1 MKHAADKKLLG
12 FWDLMSIS
20 LGQII
25 GTGVVVLTGVS
36 ISMTGYGAPWAF
48 LLALGIVAIPTVCIA
63 ALGSAVPSTGG
74 NYTYVRDLLGSKTS
88 FFYLSLLVVG
98 QLILS
103 SFAIGFAEYTEALI
117 PGLHLGVVAAGIM
130 ILCFVA
136 NLFGIKT
143 AARLQA
149 VMVFGLL
156 ASLLLY
162 IGFGMTHVSDFSP
175 YTEMPS
181 IMPNGFGGFFA
192 AAFLLRLSLI
202 GSEFISEF
210 GDEMENPGKM
220 IPLVMG
226 LSLLIVVILYIL
238 IGIVA
243 TGVLPLEEIVGKNL
257 AATAEIIFSPAVY
270 IAFVGGGIMISLV
283 TSLNAIF
290 AWCTRGLYMAT
301 EDGWLPPKFA
311 ALNRHGIPYIYLTV
325 FFLVGITPIL
335 TGMSLGYVAI
345 LGNAVGAIFGL
356 FPVFAL
362 FNLAKR
368 NPEAYSN
375 APFRLP
381 LWATKTFPLLAVIIY
396 GYGVFSSWDF
406 IGNTG
411 WFLLLG
417 YSVAVLVYIQFRA
430 PYVEAK
436 SREKA
441 ELQLEVTV
449 KGHNAIESA

>member
-1 MKHAADKKLLG
+1 MHHATSGKLLG

-48 LLALGIVAIPTVCIA
+48 VLAFGIVAIPTVCIA
-63 ALGSAVPSTGG
+63 ALGSAIPSTGG
-74 NYTYVRDLLGSKTS
+74 NYTYVRDLLGSRTS

-103 SFAIGFAEYTEALI
+103 SFAIGFAEYADALI
-117 PGLHLGVVAAGIM
+117 PSIDLAIAAASIM

-136 NLFGIKT
+136 NLFGIKM
-143 AARLQA
+143 AARFQTL
-149 VMVFGLL
+149 MVFGLL
-156 ASLLLY
+156 ISLALY
-162 IGFGMTHVSDFSP
+162 IVFGINHIADFSP
-175 YTEMPS
+175 YTTLPS
-181 IMPNGFGGFFA
+181 VMPNGFSGFFA

-226 LSLLIVVILYIL
+226 LSLTIVVALYIL
-238 IGIVA
+238 IAIVA
-243 TGVLPLEEIVGKNL
+243 TGVLPLEQIAGKNL
-257 AATAEIIFSPAVY
+257 AATAEIIFSPTVY
-270 IAFVGGGIMISLV
+270 VAFIGGGIMISLV

-290 AWCTRGLYMAT
+290 GWCTRGRYMAT
-301 EDGWLPPKFA
+301 ADGWLPPRLA
-311 ALNRHGIPYIYLTV
+311 VLNRHGIPYIYLTV
-325 FFLVGITPIL
+325 FFLIGITPIL

-362 FNLAKR
+362 FNLASKH
-368 NPEAYSN
+368 PEAYRD

-381 LWATKTFPLLAVIIY
+381 LWATKTLPLLAVIIY
-396 GYGVFSSWDF
+396 GYGIYSSWDF

-411 WFLLLG
+411 WLLLFG
-417 YSVAVLVYIQFRA
+417 YSAAVLIYIQARA
-430 PYVEAK
+430 PYVANRAK
-436 SREKA
+436 VIA
-441 ELQLEVTV
+441 EQAAAGS
-449 KGHNAIESA
+449 K

>member
-1 MKHAADKKLLG
+1 MHHATSGKLLG

-48 LLALGIVAIPTVCIA
+48 VLAFGIVAIPTVCIA
-63 ALGSAVPSTGG
+63 ALGSAIPSTGG
-74 NYTYVRDLLGSKTS
+74 NYTYVRDLLGSRTS

-103 SFAIGFAEYTEALI
+103 SFAIGFAEYADALI
-117 PGLHLGVVAAGIM
+117 PSIDLAIAAASIM

-136 NLFGIKT
+136 NLFGIKM
-143 AARLQA
+143 AARFQTL
-149 VMVFGLL
+149 MVFGLL
-156 ASLLLY
+156 ISLALY
-162 IGFGMTHVSDFSP
+162 IVFGINHIADFSP
-175 YTEMPS
+175 YTTLPS
-181 IMPNGFGGFFA
+181 VMPNGFSGFFA

-226 LSLLIVVILYIL
+226 LSLTIVVALYIL
-238 IGIVA
+238 IAIVA
-243 TGVLPLEEIVGKNL
+243 TGVLPLEQIAGKNL
-257 AATAEIIFSPAVY
+257 AATAEIIFSPTVY
-270 IAFVGGGIMISLV
+270 VAFIGGGIMISLV

-290 AWCTRGLYMAT
+290 GWCTRGLYMAT
-301 EDGWLPPKFA
+301 ADGWLPPRLA
-311 ALNRHGIPYIYLTV
+311 VLNRHGIPYIYLTV
-325 FFLVGITPIL
+325 FFLIGITPIL

-362 FNLAKR
+362 FNLASKH
-368 NPEAYSN
+368 PQAYRD

-381 LWATKTFPLLAVIIY
+381 LWATKTLPLLAVIIY
-396 GYGVFSSWDF
+396 GYGIYSSWDF

-411 WFLLLG
+411 WLLLFG
-417 YSVAVLVYIQFRA
+417 YSAAVLIYIQARA
-430 PYVEAK
+430 PYVANRAK
-436 SREKA
+436 VIA
-441 ELQLEVTV
+441 EQAAAGS
-449 KGHNAIESA
+449 K

>member
-1 MKHAADKKLLG
+1 MPTLNTNGTKLLG
-12 FWDLMSIS
+12 FWDLMGIS

-48 LLALGIVAIPTVCIA
+48 ALALGIVAIPTICIA

-88 FFYLSLLVVG
+88 FFYLSLLVMG
-98 QLILS
+98 QLYLS
-103 SFAIGFAEYTEALI
+103 SFAIGFAEYLDALM
-117 PGLHLGVVAAGIM
+117 PGLHLPTVAAVVITA
-130 ILCFVA
+130 CFIV

-143 AARLQA
+143 AARFQL
-149 VMVFGLL
+149 VMVLGLL
-156 ASLLLY
+156 ASLVLY
-162 IGFGMTHVSDFSP
+162 IIFGLTHVDDFSP
-175 YTEMPS
+175 YGAMPAV
-181 IMPNGFGGFFA
+181 MPNGFAGFFA

-226 LSLLIVVILYIL
+226 LSLLIVLILYIL
-238 IGIVA
+238 IAIVA

-257 AATAEIIFSPAVY
+257 AATAKIIFSPPVY
-270 IAFVGGGIMISLV
+270 IAFIAGGIMISLV

-290 AWCTRGLYMAT
+290 AWCTRGIYMAT
-301 EDGWLPPKFA
+301 ADGWLPPGLA
-311 ALNRHGIPYIYLTV
+311 AVNRYGIPYKYLAV

-335 TGMSLGYVAI
+335 TGMTLDYVAI

-362 FNLAKR
+362 FNLAEK
-368 NPEAYSN
+368 NPEAYRN

-381 LWATKTFPLLAVIIY
+381 YWATKLFPLLAVIIY
-396 GYGVFSSWDF
+396 GYGIYSSWDF

-411 WFLLLG
+411 WLLLLG
-417 YSVAVLVYIQFRA
+417 YCATVLVYIQLRA
-430 PYVEAK
+430 PYVL
-436 SREKA
+436 EKA
-441 ELQLEVTV
+441 KGKTETASNLV
-449 KGHNAIESA
+449 K

>member
-1 MKHAADKKLLG
+1 MHHATSGKLLG

-48 LLALGIVAIPTVCIA
+48 VLAFGIVAIPTVCIA
-63 ALGSAVPSTGG
+63 ALGSAIPSTGG
-74 NYTYVRDLLGSKTS
+74 NYTYVRDLLGSRTS
-88 FFYLSLLVVG
+88 FFYLSLLVVC

-103 SFAIGFAEYTEALI
+103 SFAIGFAEYADALI
-117 PGLHLGVVAAGIM
+117 PSIDLAIAAASIM

-136 NLFGIKT
+136 NLFGIKM
-143 AARLQA
+143 AARFQTL
-149 VMVFGLL
+149 MVFGLL
-156 ASLLLY
+156 ISLALY
-162 IGFGMTHVSDFSP
+162 IVFGINHIADFSP
-175 YTEMPS
+175 YTTLPS
-181 IMPNGFGGFFA
+181 VMPNGFSGFFA

-226 LSLLIVVILYIL
+226 LSLTIVVALYIL
-238 IGIVA
+238 IAIVA
-243 TGVLPLEEIVGKNL
+243 TGVLPLEQIAGKNL
-257 AATAEIIFSPAVY
+257 AATAEIIFSPTVY
-270 IAFVGGGIMISLV
+270 VAFIGGGIMISLV

-290 AWCTRGLYMAT
+290 GWCTRGLYMAT
-301 EDGWLPPKFA
+301 ADGWLPPRLA
-311 ALNRHGIPYIYLTV
+311 VLNRHGIPYIYLTV
-325 FFLVGITPIL
+325 FFLIGITPIL
-335 TGMSLGYVAI
+335 TGMSLGYIAI

-362 FNLAKR
+362 FNLASKH
-368 NPEAYSN
+368 PEAYRD

-381 LWATKTFPLLAVIIY
+381 LWATKTLPLLAVIIY
-396 GYGVFSSWDF
+396 GYGIYSSWDF

-411 WFLLLG
+411 WLLLFG
-417 YSVAVLVYIQFRA
+417 YSAAVLIYIQARA
-430 PYVEAK
+430 PYVANRAK
-436 SREKA
+436 VIA
-441 ELQLEVTV
+441 EQAAAGS
-449 KGHNAIESA
+449 K

>member
-1 MKHAADKKLLG
+1 MSMHHAEGEKLLG

-48 LLALGIVAIPTVCIA
+48 LLALAIVAIPTICIA

-74 NYTYVRDLLGSKTS
+74 NYTYVRDLLGQKTS

-117 PGLHLGVVAAGIM
+117 PNLNLTFVAAGVM
-130 ILCFVA
+130 VLCFVA

-143 AARLQA
+143 AARFQT

-156 ASLLLY
+156 TSLVLY
-162 IGFGMTHVSDFSP
+162 IVFGLSHVNDFTP
-175 YTEMPS
+175 YQSLPD
-181 IMPNGFGGFFA
+181 IMPNGFAGFFA

-220 IPLVMG
+220 IPVVMG
-226 LSLLIVVILYIL
+226 LSLAIVTLLYTLIAV
-238 IGIVA
+238 VA
-243 TGVLPLEEIVGKNL
+243 TGVLPIEQIAGENL
-257 AATAEIIFSPAVY
+257 AATAKIIFSPGVY
-270 IAFVGGGIMISLV
+270 ILFIAGGIMISLV

-301 EDGWLPPKFA
+301 EDGWLPPRLA
-311 ALNRHGIPYIYLTV
+311 VMNRYGVPFIYLTV
-325 FFLVGITPIL
+325 FFLVGLTPIV

-368 NPEAYSN
+368 NPQAYQG

-381 LWATKTFPLLAVIIY
+381 LWATKVFPILAVVIY
-396 GYGVFSSWDF
+396 GYGIISSWDF

-411 WFLLLG
+411 WLLLLG
-417 YSVAVLVYIQFRA
+417 YSLAVLLYIHFRTPHVQA
-430 PYVEAK
+430 VAL
-436 SREKA
+436 KA
-441 ELQLEVTV
+441 SSSPSEGEQIT
-449 KGHNAIESA
+449 

>member
-1 MKHAADKKLLG
+1 MHHATSGKLLG

-48 LLALGIVAIPTVCIA
+48 VLAFGIVAIPTVCIA
-63 ALGSAVPSTGG
+63 ALGSAIPSTGG
-74 NYTYVRDLLGSKTS
+74 NYTYVRDLLGSRTS

-103 SFAIGFAEYTEALI
+103 SFAIGFAEYADALI
-117 PGLHLGVVAAGIM
+117 PSIDLAIAAASIM

-136 NLFGIKT
+136 NLFGIKM
-143 AARLQA
+143 AARFQTL
-149 VMVFGLL
+149 MVFGLL
-156 ASLLLY
+156 ISLALY
-162 IGFGMTHVSDFSP
+162 IVFGINHIADFSP
-175 YTEMPS
+175 YTTLPS
-181 IMPNGFGGFFA
+181 VMPNGFSGFFA

-226 LSLLIVVILYIL
+226 LSLTIVVALYIL
-238 IGIVA
+238 IAIVA
-243 TGVLPLEEIVGKNL
+243 TGVLPLEQIAGKNL
-257 AATAEIIFSPAVY
+257 AATAEIIFSPTVY
-270 IAFVGGGIMISLV
+270 VAFIGGGIMISLV

-290 AWCTRGLYMAT
+290 GWCTRGLYMAT
-301 EDGWLPPKFA
+301 ADGWLPPRLA
-311 ALNRHGIPYIYLTV
+311 VLNRHGIPYIYLTV
-325 FFLVGITPIL
+325 FFLIGITPIL

-362 FNLAKR
+362 FNLASKH
-368 NPEAYSN
+368 PEAYRD

-381 LWATKTFPLLAVIIY
+381 LWATKTLPLLAVIIY
-396 GYGVFSSWDF
+396 GYGIYSSWDF

-411 WFLLLG
+411 WLLLFG
-417 YSVAVLVYIQFRA
+417 
-430 PYVEAK
+430 
-436 SREKA
+436 
-441 ELQLEVTV
+441 
-449 KGHNAIESA
+449 

>member
-1 MKHAADKKLLG
+1 MHYATGGKLLG

-48 LLALGIVAIPTVCIA
+48 VLAFGIVAIPTVCIA
-63 ALGSAVPSTGG
+63 ALGSAIPSTGG
-74 NYTYVRDLLGSKTS
+74 NYTYVRDLLGSRTS

-103 SFAIGFAEYTEALI
+103 SFAIGFAEYADALV
-117 PGLHLGVVAAGIM
+117 PGIDLGIAAAGIM
-130 ILCFVA
+130 TLCFVA
-136 NLFGIKT
+136 NLCGIKT
-143 AARLQA
+143 AARFQTL
-149 VMVFGLL
+149 MVFGLL
-156 ASLLLY
+156 ISLVLY
-162 IGFGMTHVSDFSP
+162 IMFGINHIEDFSP
-175 YTEMPS
+175 YTTLPTV
-181 IMPNGFGGFFA
+181 MPNGFSGFFA

-226 LSLLIVVILYIL
+226 LSLVIVVALYIL
-238 IGIVA
+238 IAIVA
-243 TGVLPLEEIVGKNL
+243 TGVLPIEQIAGKNL

-270 IAFVGGGIMISLV
+270 VAFIGGGIMISLV

-290 AWCTRGLYMAT
+290 GWCTRGLYMAT
-301 EDGWLPPKFA
+301 EDGWLPPKLA
-311 ALNRHGIPYIYLTV
+311 VLNRHGIPYIYLTV
-325 FFLVGITPIL
+325 FFLIGITPIL

-362 FNLAKR
+362 FNLANK
-368 NPEAYSN
+368 NPLAYRN

-381 LWATKTFPLLAVIIY
+381 LWATKTFPLLAVMIY
-396 GYGVFSSWDF
+396 GYGIYSSWDF

-411 WFLLLG
+411 WLMLFG
-417 YSVAVLVYIQFRA
+417 YSAAVLIYIQFRA
-430 PYVEAK
+430 PYVADKAK
-436 SREKA
+436 EIA
-441 ELQLEVTV
+441 EQEVV
-449 KGHNAIESA
+449 GSV

>member
-1 MKHAADKKLLG
+1 MHHASGGKLLG

-48 LLALGIVAIPTVCIA
+48 LLAFGIVAIPTVCIA
-63 ALGSAVPSTGG
+63 ALGSAIPSTGG
-74 NYTYVRDLLGSKTS
+74 NYTYVRDLLGSRTS

-103 SFAIGFAEYTEALI
+103 SFAIGFAEYADALL
-117 PGLHLGVVAAGIM
+117 PGIDLGITAAGIM

-143 AARLQA
+143 AARFQTL
-149 VMVFGLL
+149 MVFGLL
-156 ASLLLY
+156 ISLLLY
-162 IGFGMTHVSDFSP
+162 IVFGINHIADFSP
-175 YTEMPS
+175 YTALPTV
-181 IMPNGFGGFFA
+181 MPNGFSGFFA

-226 LSLLIVVILYIL
+226 LSLVIVVVLYIL
-238 IGIVA
+238 IAIVA
-243 TGVLPLEEIVGKNL
+243 TGVLPLEQIAGKNL
-257 AATAEIIFSPAVY
+257 AATAAIIFSPAVY
-270 IAFVGGGIMISLV
+270 VAFIGGGIMISLV

-290 AWCTRGLYMAT
+290 GWCTRGLYMAT
-301 EDGWLPPKFA
+301 EDGWLPPKLA
-311 ALNRHGIPYIYLTV
+311 ALNRHGVPYIYLTV
-325 FFLVGITPIL
+325 FFLIGITPIL
-335 TGMSLGYVAI
+335 TGMTLGYVAI

-362 FNLAKR
+362 FNLANK
-368 NPEAYSN
+368 NPQAYRN

-381 LWATKTFPLLAVIIY
+381 LWATKTFPLLAVMIY
-396 GYGVFSSWDF
+396 GYGIYSSWDF

-411 WFLLLG
+411 WLLLLG
-417 YSVAVLVYIQFRA
+417 YSAAVLLYIQVRA
-430 PYVEAK
+430 PYVANKAK
-436 SREKA
+436 EIAKQKVLGS
-441 ELQLEVTV
+441 
-449 KGHNAIESA
+449 I